1 MQKRTFT
8 NRIYKAVEKS
18 RSTSHIYRDTD
29 WRGLSFLLSDIE
41 GVVNTLGATLTFN
54 GSDYEGVLGECGHR
68 KVYRYTIS
76 SDELKAD
83 IDVQIVAAF
92 CGTMADPMGAYDLT
106 LLMN

>member
-29 WRGLSFLLSDIE
+29 WRGLSFLLSDIN
-41 GVVNTLGATLTFN
+41 GVVEALGATLTFN

-76 SDELKAD
+76 SDELKDD
-83 IDVQIVAAF
+83 INVHILACF

>member
-29 WRGLSFLLSDIE
+29 WRGLSFLMSDIE

-54 GSDYEGVLGECGHR
+54 GSEYEGVLGECGHR

-76 SDELKAD
+76 SDELKDD
-83 IDVQIVAAF
+83 INVQILACF